1 MKKYMVVL
9 TEDEMKILKENRINL
24 NRKVSLDELT
34 DMSSDEALTIIKNY
48 LYMDIDEMDKKELKN
63 FEDTM
68 ESFAYDRG
76 SFAALVKKYIKE
88 HDDETETR
96 YSDGRGTPL
105 FNLQKKCFEK
115 MKEAAAKK
123 PSEPI
128 EYSDEDSDEEWR
140 VVSQMPH
147 REIWQNTK
155 TGKKKVIYID

>member
-34 DMSSDEALTIIKNY
+34 DMSSDEALSIIKNY
-48 LYMDIDEMDKKELKN
+48 LYMDIDEMDKEELKN

-105 FNLQKKCFEK
+105 FNLQKKCFAPVFWLHLPDSLPEK
-115 MKEAAAKK
+115 YFRDDFRSAHT
-123 PSEPI
+123 PC
-128 EYSDEDSDEEWR
+128 D
-140 VVSQMPH
+140 
-147 REIWQNTK
+147 NTESFLPL
-155 TGKKKVIYID
+155 TSSY